1 MQLSFNFPFQDKYL
15 LEDFLVSACN
25 QAAFEF
31 VQNYNSN
38 NEILP
43 KIFAITAPKLA
54 GKSYLANIWQ
64 KKMDAEFLDLKELA
78 NINLIRFI
86 RAKKCY
92 IIEDV
97 DQIKNQELLLE
108 IFNLAQEKSSFLL
121 LTSTTSLNRVGLK
134 IKDLNSRLKNIFS
147 LQITKPD
154 DHLIKML
161 LIKNFAAKQLKVND
175 KVIDF
180 LVKNLQRNFAAIFDV
195 VKLLEFYSLEKKRR
209 IAIPLAREVL
219 KKNQAI
225 DL

>member
-15 LEDFLVSACN
+15 PEDFLVSACN

-31 VQNYNSN
+31 VQNYNTK
-38 NEILP
+38 NEIIP
-43 KIFAITAPKLA
+43 TIFAITAPKLA

-86 RAKKCY
+86 RTKKCY

-108 IFNLAQEKSSFLL
+108 IFNLIQEKSSFLL
-121 LTSTTSLNRVGLK
+121 LTSTTSLSRVGLK
-134 IKDLNSRLKNIFS
+134 IKDLNSRLKNVFNI
-147 LQITKPD
+147 QITKPD
-154 DHLIKML
+154 DYLIKML

-180 LVKNLQRNFAAIFDV
+180 LVKNLQRSFAAIFDV

-209 IAIPLAREVL
+209 IAIPLAKEVL
-219 KKNQAI
+219 KAGRVF
-225 DL
+225 